1 MNQRQRIR
9 RTLLFIFLIAFPLT
23 INYYSPYLIM
33 DAAAKGIA
41 SFSFLLW
48 STWLVTSLIFGRA
61 GCGYFCPLGAGQE
74 TLHAMSDK
82 PLVRVKY
89 IKVLK
94 YIIAVAWVGAI
105 VAALVSAGGLRSV
118 QPLYNTENLVS
129 IDSLQGNILYVMVL
143 SIALLPAFFMGKRA
157 FCHYFCPFG
166 VLNII
171 GTKIANLLHLPVLH
185 LKSET
190 DRCTKCGKCTQV
202 CQMSLPVKD
211 MVQHGSMANTECILC
226 GMCVDQCKFGAI
238 HYAWK
243 REANASVEVVEVL
256 E

>member
-1 MNQRQRIR
+1 MTKRQRIR

-23 INYYSPYLIM
+23 INYYSPYLII
-33 DAAAKGIA
+33 DAAMQGIA

-48 STWLVTSLIFGRA
+48 TTWLVTSLIFGRA

-74 TLHAMSDK
+74 TLHAMGEK

-89 IKVLK
+89 IRVLK
-94 YIIAVAWVGAI
+94 YLIAAVWVGTI
-105 VAALVSAGGLRSV
+105 IFGLISAGGIQSV

-129 IDSLQGNILYVMVL
+129 IDSIYGNILYVMVL

-166 VLNII
+166 VLNIA
-171 GTKIANLLHLPVLH
+171 GSKLSRVLHLPMLH
-185 LKSET
+185 LESDTGK
-190 DRCTKCGKCTQV
+190 CTKCGTCSKV
-202 CQMSLPVKD
+202 CQMSLPVKE
-211 MVQHGSMANTECILC
+211 MVQAGNMVNTECILC
-226 GMCVDQCKFGAI
+226 GQCVDNCKFDAI

-243 REANASVEVVEVL
+243 PERKTAS
-256 E
+256 